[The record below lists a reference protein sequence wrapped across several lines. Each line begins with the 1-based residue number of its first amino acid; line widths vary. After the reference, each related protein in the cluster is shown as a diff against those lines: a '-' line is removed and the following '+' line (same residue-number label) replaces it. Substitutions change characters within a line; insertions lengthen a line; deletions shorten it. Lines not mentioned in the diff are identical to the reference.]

1 MIYYAEDDQSIRE
14 LVVYTLKSTGFS
26 ACGVENGEALFA
38 AIQKKSRS
46 LFSSTLCSPAKT
58 DFRFLKSFGK
68 TPKPNPFP

>member
-38 AIQKKSRS
+38 AIQKE
-46 LFSSTLCSPAKT
+46 T
-58 DFRFLKSFGK
+58 
-68 TPKPNPFP
+68 